1 MSVLRLLNRELYGVS
16 VPTAC
21 MGEAISYTPVLSER
35 YGKGMSARTLISVED
50 YLASCYEPDCDFVDG
65 HIEERNVGEWDHS
78 KLQLKVGAYL
88 LARYGGMGIQV
99 ATELR
104 IRITQTRVRIPDICV
119 FLENPGERVPTKPPF
134 ICIEILSPE
143 DGMSRV
149 EVRINDYL
157 AMGVPYVWVLDPQ
170 TKQAFASTA
179 AEGLNEVKTGV
190 LRTENPVLELPLAD
204 CFR

>member
-1 MSVLRLLNRELYGVS
+1 
-16 VPTAC
+16 
-21 MGEAISYTPVLSER
+21 
-35 YGKGMSARTLISVED
+35 MSARTLISVED

-78 KLQLKVGAYL
+78 KLQLKVGSYL
-88 LARYGGMGIQV
+88 LTQYGSLGIEV

-104 IRITQTRVRIPDICV
+104 IRVTQTRVRIPDICV
-119 FLENPGERVPTKPPF
+119 FLENPGERVPTTPPF

-143 DGMSRV
+143 DRMSRV

-170 TKQAFASTA
+170 TKQAFTA
-179 AEGLNEVKTGV
+179 TAEEGLKEVKSGM
-190 LRTENPVLELPLAD
+190 LRTENPVLELPLAES
-204 CFR
+204 FR